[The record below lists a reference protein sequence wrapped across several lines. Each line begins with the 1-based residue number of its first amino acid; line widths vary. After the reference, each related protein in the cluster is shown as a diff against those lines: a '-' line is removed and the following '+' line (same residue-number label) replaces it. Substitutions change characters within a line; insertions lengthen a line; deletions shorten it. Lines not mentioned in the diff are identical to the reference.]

1 MVIDLRNWIRMHSFG
16 PRNYRVVKNSHELR
30 GWTLYLSSKGDQYWN
45 DVDRYEEYKED
56 SKEAPLVKY
65 FVAHKLETIDN
76 RQISGIF
83 WAIADYSQYNLYG
96 DEIQVIADQ
105 CKVKC
110 IYERRGSIATN
121 GRAAYRIMAKKK
133 KQPLSAKYEIVDIL
147 GCISE
152 DSISEKLKKSFM
164 VVSWHGHS
172 PTYEIR
178 KWNNE
183 TETLGK
189 GISLNED
196 ELRRLKKLIDDEIDY
211 LDSDKKKEN
220 GKDSEYI

>member
-1 MVIDLRNWIRMHSFG
+1 MVLDLRKWIKIHDIEL
-16 PRNYRVVKNSHELR
+16 RNYRAIRQTRELR
-30 GWTLYLSSKGDQYWN
+30 GWTLYLSGKSGNYWS
-45 DVDRYEEYKED
+45 DTDRSSDYNKNA
-56 SKEAPLVKY
+56 KEAALVS
-65 FVAHKLETIDN
+65 FLVSHRLEIIDN

-83 WAIADYSQYNLYG
+83 WAIAEHSQYSLYNDMIQEIANL
-96 DEIQVIADQ
+96 

-110 IYERRGSIATN
+110 VYERRGSIATN
-121 GRAAYRIMAKKK
+121 GRPAYRIMAKEK

-152 DSISEKLKKSFM
+152 ESTSEKLKKSFLI
-164 VVSWHGHS
+164 VSWNGRS

-196 ELRRLKKLIDDEIDY
+196 ELRRLKKLIDDEIEY
-211 LDSDKKKEN
+211 LDYD
-220 GKDSEYI
+220 D